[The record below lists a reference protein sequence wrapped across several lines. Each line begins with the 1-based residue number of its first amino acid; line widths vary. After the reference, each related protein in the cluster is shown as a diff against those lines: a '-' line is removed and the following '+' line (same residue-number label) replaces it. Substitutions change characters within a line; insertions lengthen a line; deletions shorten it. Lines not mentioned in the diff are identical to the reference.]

1 MLKTVYRFYT
11 LTAVAE
17 ITYSTAENTE
27 HFNISS
33 DKSGVGRADVCMASL
48 TANNFDFLISALSVH

>member
-11 LTAVAE
+11 PTADAK
-17 ITYSTAENTE
+17 ITYPTAENTE
-27 HFNISS
+27 HLNISS

-48 TANNFDFLISALSVH
+48 TARDFGFLISAFSVH

>member
-27 HFNISS
+27 HLNIPS
-33 DKSGVGRADVCMASL
+33 DNSGVGRADVCMASL
-48 TANNFDFLISALSVH
+48 TASNFVF

>member
-11 LTAVAE
+11 PTAVAE

-48 TANNFDFLISALSVH
+48 TASNFGF